1 MKAQFFNKSQQTPLG
16 LEQTILN
23 LGIYFSSSFDVTFN
37 ILKPKAVSSV
47 WRISKWSEIIRT
59 EHLLLVHSKRSS
71 NINERWGKVGGWKMR
86 WVLRSNRAI
95 QFLAVWMIAEDDFSN
110 ILEL

>member
-47 WRISKWSEIIRT
+47 
-59 EHLLLVHSKRSS
+59 
-71 NINERWGKVGGWKMR
+71 
-86 WVLRSNRAI
+86 
-95 QFLAVWMIAEDDFSN
+95 
-110 ILEL
+110 